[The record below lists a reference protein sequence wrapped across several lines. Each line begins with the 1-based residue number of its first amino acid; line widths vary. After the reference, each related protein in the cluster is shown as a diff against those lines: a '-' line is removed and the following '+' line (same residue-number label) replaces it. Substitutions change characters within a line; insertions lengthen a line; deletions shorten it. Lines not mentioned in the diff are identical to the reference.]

1 MSIKTPTVKLST
13 TNDEMPLVGM
23 GMWKVPNE
31 VCANTVYEAIKAGFR
46 MFDSSSDYGNE
57 KESGE
62 GLRRALDE
70 GLVKREELFIV
81 SKLWNTYKQPEQAE
95 IQIRRQLQD
104 WQTEYFDL
112 LIMSIAPRMSV
123 TVDPAVSY
131 PPGWFN
137 AEGKIELDRA
147 PLHKTWAAMEKLVS
161 LKLAKNIGVCNFGGQ
176 LLADLMTYAEI
187 PPAVCQI
194 ESHAYLRQQD
204 LVELCEAYGIR
215 IMAFSTFGPAR
226 YVLPRRRFVWLELG
240 VPSATQVDS
249 LLTHP
254 VITKIAEAHHV
265 TTGQVLLRW
274 FTQRNIVV
282 IPKTIKPERM
292 VENLKSSTFD
302 LTEEDIEAINGLDKG
317 FRMGNTKV
325 FDPRLAIYA

>member
-13 TNDEMPLVGM
+13 SNDEMPLVGM
-23 GMWKVPNE
+23 GMWKVPND
-31 VCANTVYEAIKAGFR
+31 VCANTVYEAIKAGVR

-70 GLVKREELFIV
+70 GIVKREELFIV
-81 SKLWNTYKQPEQAE
+81 SKLWNTYKQPEQVE

-104 WQTEYFDL
+104 WQTDYFDL
-112 LIMSIAPRMSV
+112 
-123 TVDPAVSY
+123 
-131 PPGWFN
+131 
-137 AEGKIELDRA
+137 
-147 PLHKTWAAMEKLVS
+147 
-161 LKLAKNIGVCNFGGQ
+161 NIGVCNFGGQ

-187 PPAVCQI
+187 PPAVLQI
-194 ESHAYLRQQD
+194 EMHPYNVQQD
-204 LVELCEAYGIR
+204 LIDLCEAYGIR
-215 IMAFSTFGPAR
+215 VMAFSTFGPAS
-226 YVLPRRRFVWLELG
+226 WLELG
-240 VPSATQVDS
+240 VPSATQVES

-254 VITKIAEAHHV
+254 VVSKIADAHKV
-265 TTGQVLLRW
+265 TSGQVLLRW
-274 FTQRNIVV
+274 CTQRNIIV
-282 IPKTIKPERM
+282 IPKTVKPERM

-302 LTEEDIEAINGLDKG
+302 LTKEDIEAISQLDKG